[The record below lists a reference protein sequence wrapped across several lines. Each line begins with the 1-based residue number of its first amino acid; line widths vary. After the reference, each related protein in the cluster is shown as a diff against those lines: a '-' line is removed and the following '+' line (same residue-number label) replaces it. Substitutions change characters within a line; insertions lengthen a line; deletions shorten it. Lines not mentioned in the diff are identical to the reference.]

1 MNYYTSYIPF
11 YAVIVSLIGA
21 ALILVSS
28 RKPNIREFWTI
39 AAAFVKF
46 GLVLSLLP
54 EYLQGKIAEVNL
66 FNITSGISLSF
77 RADGLG
83 LYFAIV
89 ASGLWVLTSF
99 YSIGYMRGLEEH
111 KQTRYF
117 ASFAVALSAT
127 MGIAFAS
134 NLVTFVLF
142 YEILTISTYPLV
154 IHKETPE
161 AISAGRKYLAF
172 TLSAGVILII
182 AIGWMYLLTGNVD
195 FQAGGMLKNV
205 SLDSHTLIA
214 LFIMFIIGTGVKAA
228 IMPLHSWLPAAMV
241 APTPVSALL
250 HAVAVV
256 KAGAFGVLRVVGF
269 VFGFDVLRESG
280 LWMLLAGFAAM
291 TIIVSSL
298 IAFSQ
303 DNLKKRLAYSTI
315 AHLSYVVLGA
325 ALLHPTAFNGAVLH
339 LAAHATLKITLFFV
353 AGAIYV
359 KTHIENISELDGIG
373 YKMPLTMGAF
383 ALASIGLAGIPPMNG
398 FISKYFL
405 VTGALNA
412 GHPIM
417 IGIFLLSGL
426 LNAGYFFP
434 IILRA
439 FFKKSNA
446 EIKFCEA
453 PLLMLIPLIIAAI
466 LSIVFGI
473 SPDFLLHLYE
483 IAGNVARDVVSSFNI
498 AVLFGGNN

>member
-182 AIGWMYLLTGNVD
+182 VIGWIYTITGSVD

-205 SLDSHTLIA
+205 SLDSYTLIA

-398 FISKYFL
+398 FISKLFL
-405 VTGALNA
+405 GTGAIEV

-417 IGIFLLSGL
+417 LGVFLVSGL

-434 IILRA
+434 IIHQA
-439 FFKKSNA
+439 FFKKSD
-446 EIKFCEA
+446 KFSSVNEA
-453 PLLMLIPLIIAAI
+453 SMFMVVPLVITAIIS
-466 LSIVFGI
+466 LVFGLY
-473 SPDFLLHLYE
+473 PNLFLHLYQ
-483 IAGNVARDVVSSFNI
+483 IAADVAKSVG
-498 AVLFGGNN
+498 VL